1 MILGSWSR
9 QELTDYPGNGR
20 GGGVMVSRGQIH
32 TRTATFVKFRSCA
45 PCRNTLSTTEVHS
58 EPLCANTCS
67 PPRLHLSSAVR
78 VGTICRKG
86 RAAGGDAPFVSLTY
100 LHDFSRAFKLFF
112 FYKKGP
118 DRGDDP
124 PIFGFSQNFSFLSSL
139 YLRKILLLKITIA
152 TSSEAALLQSLGS
165 FRCNDCK
172 EKLSTRQT

>member
-1 MILGSWSR
+1 MQKYTQYS
-9 QELTDYPGNGR
+9 
-20 GGGVMVSRGQIH
+20 
-32 TRTATFVKFRSCA
+32 
-45 PCRNTLSTTEVHS
+45 RNTVK
-58 EPLCANTCS
+58 PLCANTCS

-86 RAAGGDAPFVSLTY
+86 RAAGGDAPSSFVSLTYDFSPFASLSFVSLTYDFSTFAPSSFVSLTY

-139 YLRKILLLKITIA
+139 YLRKILLLKIISA
-152 TSSEAALLQSLGS
+152 TSSEATLLQPLGS